1 MVGSMNRMGIIHV
14 LHRLQD
20 REITTIEAANMIT
33 HNSDGSDPMREDAD
47 SAYET
52 WDAIYGCAMRCL
64 LGFALGCA
72 FMATIFLA
80 GFTS

>member
-1 MVGSMNRMGIIHV
+1 MVV
-14 LHRLQD
+14 
-20 REITTIEAANMIT
+20 NMIT

-64 LGFALGCA
+64 LWFALGCA
-72 FMATIFLA
+72 FMAALFFA
-80 GFTS
+80 GFMS